1 MNQFIANTGAMGT
14 WQQQLGEVSSDVG
27 NLVNGA
33 PGLSDVLN
41 SHGTIGFP
49 MQTAFDAATA
59 ARGGAMGATQAASA
73 KISDLLRQAAQAYE
87 RGDMAAADDLKKR
100 AQQMEGAGE
109 SSAAGGAAAGGA
121 AAAAGGGGQAAGQMM
136 SQFGQM
142 AGQMAQS
149 ITQPLQGMAQSL
161 GQMPQQMFQG
171 VQGIVQSATQAAGG
185 GMDTAATAAAAGAEA
200 EGAGA
205 ENVIKAGAT
214 EPAGAGGGEGERA
227 PVDAADKDKESA
239 AGERD
244 KSTDAVQ
251 VGARADIGVPAEE
264 QPGVGAVS
272 TQASPITPR
281 RQ

>member
-1 MNQFIANTGAMGT
+1 MNQVIAHTGAMNG
-14 WQQQLGEVSSDVG
+14 WQQQLGEVSSGVG
-27 NLVNGA
+27 NLISGA

-49 MQTAFDAATA
+49 MQSAFESATA

-100 AQQMEGAGE
+100 AQQLEGAGA
-109 SSAAGGAAAGGA
+109 SSAAGGGAAAGGA
-121 AAAAGGGGQAAGQMM
+121 AAAAGSGGQAASPMM

-161 GQMPQQMFQG
+161 GQMPQQVFQG

-185 GMDTAATAAAAGAEA
+185 GMDAAATAAAGGAGA
-200 EGAGA
+200 EGAGT
-205 ENVIKAGAT
+205 ENAIKTGAP
-214 EPAGAGGGEGERA
+214 EHAGAGGGEGERA
-227 PVDAADKDKESA
+227 PVDAAGKDA
-239 AGERD
+239 AATERD
-244 KSTDAVQ
+244 KATDAVQ
-251 VGARADIGVPAEE
+251 VGARAEVGMPPEE
-264 QPGVGAVS
+264 EPGVGAVS
-272 TQASPITPR
+272 TQIPTISPQP
-281 RQ
+281 Q

>member
-27 NLVNGA
+27 SLLNGT

-49 MQTAFDAATA
+49 MQTAFDAAHA
-59 ARGGAMGATQAASA
+59 ARGGAMGATQAASS
-73 KISDLLRQAAQAYE
+73 KIADLLRQAAQAYE

-100 AQQMEGAGE
+100 AQQMESAGG

-149 ITQPLQGMAQSL
+149 ITQPLQGMAQTL
-161 GQMPQQMFQG
+161 GQMPQQVFQG
-171 VQGIVQSATQAAGG
+171 VQGIVQSATEGDGG
-185 GMDTAATAAAAGAEA
+185 GMDATATAAGVESAGV
-200 EGAGA
+200 
-205 ENVIKAGAT
+205 ENAVKADAT
-214 EPAGAGGGEGERA
+214 EGAGAGGGEGERA
-227 PVDAADKDKESA
+227 PVDAADRDAADKDA
-239 AGERD
+239 DERD
-244 KSTDAVQ
+244 KTTDAVQ
-251 VGARADIGVPAEE
+251 VGARADIGVPAEDE
-264 QPGVGAVS
+264 PGVGAVS
-272 TQASPITPR
+272 TQIPTITPR
-281 RQ
+281 PQ